1 MTKITLTSASEILQ
15 RDLYTAVVS
24 DTLDQLGYRDQV
36 MNANINPM
44 TDQLVLVGRARTLL
58 AVDYYE
64 PLSDPYGVEL
74 KFIDTLNQGDV
85 VVAGTNMSSRNGL
98 WGELLSTA
106 SKYRGACG
114 AIIDGY
120 IRDVR
125 KIREL
130 GFSIW
135 ATGTKPVDSAGRGLT
150 IAYDVPV
157 LCGGVTVKTGD
168 IIFADEDGI
177 VAIPEAIL
185 ADVIEKSMEKVHA
198 EDSSRQD
205 LMMGTSLL
213 EVYRRRGVL

>member
-1 MTKITLTSASEILQ
+1 MTTLNLASVTETLK

-36 MNANINPM
+36 MNANINPV
-44 TDQLVLVGRARTLL
+44 TEHVVLVGRARTLL

-74 KFIDTLNQGDV
+74 KFIDTLVTGDV
-85 VVAGTNMSSRNGL
+85 VVAGTNMSVRNGL

-120 IRDVR
+120 VRDVR
-125 KIREL
+125 KIRQL
-130 GFSIW
+130 GFPTW

-150 IAYDVPV
+150 IAYDIPV
-157 LCGGVTVKTGD
+157 RCGDVIVKTGD

-177 VAIPEAIL
+177 VAIPQAIFS
-185 ADVIEKSMEKVHA
+185 DVIERALEKVHA
-198 EDSSRQD
+198 EDSSRKD
-205 LMMGTSLL
+205 LLMGTSLS
-213 EVYRRRGVL
+213 EVYRQRGVL

>member
-1 MTKITLTSASEILQ
+1 MTTLNLASVTETLK

-36 MNANINPM
+36 MNANINPV
-44 TDQLVLVGRARTLL
+44 TEHVVLVGRARTLL

-74 KFIDTLNQGDV
+74 KFIDTLVPGDV
-85 VVAGTNMSSRNGL
+85 VVAGTNMSVRNGL

-120 IRDVR
+120 VRDVR
-125 KIREL
+125 KIRQL
-130 GFSIW
+130 GFPTW

-150 IAYDVPV
+150 IAHDIPVRCGDVI
-157 LCGGVTVKTGD
+157 VKTGD

-177 VAIPEAIL
+177 VAIPQTIFS
-185 ADVIEKSMEKVHA
+185 DVIERALEKVRA
-198 EDSSRQD
+198 EDSSRKD
-205 LMMGTSLL
+205 LLMGTSLS
-213 EVYRRRGVL
+213 EVYRQRGVL